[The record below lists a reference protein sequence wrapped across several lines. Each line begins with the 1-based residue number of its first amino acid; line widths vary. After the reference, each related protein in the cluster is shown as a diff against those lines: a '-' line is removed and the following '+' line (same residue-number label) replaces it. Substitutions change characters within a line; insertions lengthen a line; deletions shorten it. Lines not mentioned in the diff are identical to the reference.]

1 MKKITLL
8 LFIPLILLSSKLC
21 AQQRDIYQIKTYL
34 MNTPQQMETT
44 ENFLKDA
51 YLPALKRLGIK
62 SIGVFKP
69 KTIESDSIK
78 KVMVLIPFSSLE
90 QFSGLDNQLSNDNV
104 YLTSGA
110 HYLNAPFNKKPYL
123 RIESTLLQAFSEHP
137 NLTPT
142 SLTGPRKDRVYELRS
157 YEASTE
163 AILKNKI
170 EMFNKG
176 GEVKLFDSLNFN
188 AVFYGEVISG
198 NKMPNLMYMTTFSN
212 QASRDELWKAFFA
225 SPEWKV
231 LSAKTEYKNNV
242 SKADIMFFTPT
253 DYSDY

>member
-8 LFIPLILLSSKLC
+8 LFISIIVNNKLLS
-21 AQQRDIYQIKTYL
+21 QNRDIYQIKTYL
-34 MNTPQQMETT
+34 MNTEQQMETT

-51 YLPALKRLGIK
+51 YLPALKRIGVK
-62 SIGVFKP
+62 SVGVFKP

-78 KVMVLIPFSSLE
+78 KIMVLIPFSSLE
-90 QFSGLDNQLSNDNV
+90 QFSKLDSQLSKDNV
-104 YLTSGA
+104 YLTAGTN
-110 HYLNAPFNKKPYL
+110 YLKASYNKKPYL
-123 RIESTLLQAFSEHP
+123 RVESILLQAFADHP
-137 NLTPT
+137 HLTPT
-142 SLTGPRKDRVYELRS
+142 ALNVPRADRVYELRS

-170 EMFNKG
+170 EMFNEG

-198 NKMPNLMYMTTFSN
+198 NNMPNLMYMTTFPN
-212 QASRDELWKAFFA
+212 QTSRDELWKAFFT

-242 SKADIMFFTPT
+242 SKSDITFLTPT
-253 DYSDY
+253 EYSDY

>member
-1 MKKITLL
+1 MKKTIFL
-8 LFIPLILLSSKLC
+8 LFITIILLSSKLF
-21 AQQRDIYQIKTYL
+21 AQPRDIYQIKTYL
-34 MNTPQQMETT
+34 MNTQQQMETT
-44 ENFLKDA
+44 ENFLKDT

-62 SIGVFKP
+62 SVGVFKP

-90 QFSGLDNQLSNDNV
+90 QFSGLDSQLSNDTV
-104 YLTSGA
+104 YLTTGA
-110 HYLNAPFNKKPYL
+110 NYLNALYNQKPYL
-123 RIESTLLQAFSEHP
+123 RIESTLLQAFTDRPH
-137 NLTPT
+137 LTPT
-142 SLTGPRKDRVYELRS
+142 SLTEPRKDRVYELRS

-176 GEVKLFDSLNFN
+176 GEVKLFDSLKFN

-212 QASRDELWKAFFA
+212 QASRDALWKAFFA

-242 SKADIMFFTPT
+242 SKSEITFLTPT